1 VDTTAWYSIVDLRDK
16 NHKKAKIFLNN
27 ISKPLI
33 TSNYIF
39 DEIITLVK
47 NKLGYKVAAELGK
60 KLIGE
65 EIAQIVRVTKEDEKN
80 AWKIFLKYYDKGFS
94 FTDCTSFII
103 IERLA
108 IKEAFSFDQ
117 HFNQYGI
124 IKLP

>member
-1 VDTTAWYSIVDLRDK
+1 M
-16 NHKKAKIFLNN
+16 
-27 ISKPLI
+27 
-33 TSNYIF
+33 
-39 DEIITLVK
+39 
-47 NKLGYKVAAELGK
+47 AAELGK

-94 FTDCTSFII
+94 FTDCTSFVIM
-103 IERLA
+103 ERLA

-117 HFNQYGI
+117 HFNQFGI